1 MEKQKGDASPTV
13 RAAPESL
20 PRASPV
26 HMKSGLSGQGF
37 PIYRFVVTGGPCAGK
52 TTCLSRMSNF
62 LRDRGFHVYSVPE
75 AATMLFANGASQF
88 TADTDEDT
96 AVQFQ
101 IVLMRLQ
108 MALEDTFTAL
118 AQASAKQRPCV
129 LLCDR
134 GTMDGSA
141 YLSEEGWQQVSFAW

>member
-1 MEKQKGDASPTV
+1 
-13 RAAPESL
+13 
-20 PRASPV
+20 
-26 HMKSGLSGQGF
+26 MKSGLSGQGF

-62 LRDRGFHVYSVPE
+62 LQDRGFNVYSVPE

-88 TADTDEDT
+88 TADTDEET

-118 AQASAKQRPCV
+118 ARASAAKRPCV
-129 LLCDR
+129 ILCDR

-141 YLSEEGWQQVSFAW
+141 YLSSEGWQQVGLSG